1 TIKFLLGNARTVFV
15 VAVIA
20 GIISGVS
27 NAGLLALITATLGQ
41 AGRTTTLVWAFVAL
55 CVVAP
60 LTRIASEMILIHL
73 GQKAIFDLRMRLSR
87 SILGVPLR
95 QLEELGAHRLT
106 AALTEDVMAVS
117 GAIVFLPIL
126 CINIAVVVGCLIYL
140 GWLSWSVLLAVVG
153 AIVIGILT
161 YQLPI
166 MRAVR
171 YLRLARE
178 EEDSLFGHFRA
189 LIEGVKELQLHRRRR
204 EAFLTDI
211 LESTATSFRKQNVT
225 GMATYAVASSWGQLL
240 VFVVIGLLLFVLP
253 GWANINNVALIG
265 YALTI
270 LYMMTPLQVIM
281 NTMPAL
287 GRANV
292 SLNKIEQLGLSLAAS
307 SEAGERG
314 GAETALLLTPGAA
327 IESLEAV
334 GVTHTYYREGEENNF
349 TLGPI
354 DLSFTPGEIVFLVG
368 GNGSGK
374 TTFAKILLGLY
385 SPEGGEIRLNGR
397 PVTDGARESYRQL
410 FSAVFSDF
418 FLFESLLGLDH
429 PELEAKAHEYL
440 KRLRLDHKVQVTGNN
455 LSTTKLSQ
463 GQRKRLALLSAYL
476 EDRPAYLF
484 DEWAADQD
492 PVFKEIFYLELLPE
506 LKARGKTVF
515 VISHDDRYYHV
526 GDRIIKLEDG
536 QVEYD
541 QRPVDAYAAGL
552 HDDQARYLQPA

>member
-1 TIKFLLGNARTVFV
+1 MKTIKFLLGNARSVFIF
-15 VAVIA
+15 AVIA
-20 GIISGVS
+20 GVISGVS
-27 NAGLLALITATLGQ
+27 NAGLLALITATLGHS
-41 AGRTTTLVWAFVAL
+41 GRTTTLAWAFLAL
-55 CVVAP
+55 CVIAP

-95 QLEELGAHRLT
+95 QLEELGAPRLT

-117 GAIVFLPIL
+117 GAIVFIPIL
-126 CINIAVVVGCLIYL
+126 CINVAVVVGCLIYL
-140 GWLSWSVLLAVVG
+140 GWLSWSVFLAVVG

-166 MRAVR
+166 MRAIR

-178 EEDSLFGHFRA
+178 EEDNLFGHFRA
-189 LIEGVKELQLHRRRR
+189 LIEGIKELQLHRRRR
-204 EAFLTDI
+204 EAFLTDS
-211 LESTATSFRKQNVT
+211 LETTATSFRKQNTT
-225 GMATYAVASSWGQLL
+225 GMAIYAVASSWGQLL

-253 GWANINNVALIG
+253 NWANINNMALIG

-292 SLNKIEQLGLSLAAS
+292 SLDKIEQLGLSLAAS

-314 GAETALLLTPGAA
+314 RAETALLLTPGAA

-354 DLSFTPGEIVFLVG
+354 DLSFNPGEIVFLVG

-374 TTFAKILLGLY
+374 TTLAKIVLGLY

-397 PVTDGARESYRQL
+397 PITDGARES
-410 FSAVFSDF
+410 
-418 FLFESLLGLDH
+418 
-429 PELEAKAHEYL
+429 
-440 KRLRLDHKVQVTGNN
+440 TG
-455 LSTTKLSQ
+455 SSSRRSSRTSSCSRVCSGWITRSW
-463 GQRKRLALLSAYL
+463 RRRLAS
-476 EDRPAYLF
+476 
-484 DEWAADQD
+484 
-492 PVFKEIFYLELLPE
+492 I
-506 LKARGKTVF
+506 
-515 VISHDDRYYHV
+515 
-526 GDRIIKLEDG
+526 
-536 QVEYD
+536 
-541 QRPVDAYAAGL
+541 
-552 HDDQARYLQPA
+552 